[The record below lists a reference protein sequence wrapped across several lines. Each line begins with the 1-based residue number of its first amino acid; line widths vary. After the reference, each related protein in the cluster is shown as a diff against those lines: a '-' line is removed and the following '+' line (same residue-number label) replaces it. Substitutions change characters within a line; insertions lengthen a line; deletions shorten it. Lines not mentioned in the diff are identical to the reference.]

1 MSIYKKTFAAGA
13 GADKKPASRPMGR
26 PSAAKSAGP
35 SKAPVTSSD
44 NKRAFDAR
52 PKPSDDN
59 RREERVRPTQHV
71 DPAPLDPFDRPDGE

>member
-1 MSIYKKTFAAGA
+1 MSIYKKTFSAAAPA
-13 GADKKPASRPMGR
+13 GGKPTGR
-26 PSAAKSAGP
+26 PGATKSANP

-71 DPAPLDPFDRPDGE
+71 DPAPRDPFDQADGE

>member
-1 MSIYKKTFAAGA
+1 MAIYKKTFSSNAP
-13 GADKKPASRPMGR
+13 ADGKPAGR
-26 PSAAKSAGP
+26 SSPGKTPAV

-71 DPAPLDPFDRPDGE
+71 DPAPRDPFDKADPTED